1 MLSNAK
7 KSETHMFYL
16 FLSFNYFSPDEQK
29 YGYKSWTVSQLGGRV
44 KSKQLTIIQM
54 KTTYRSKNQ
63 RTIIY
68 KTIGTIPLQR
78 SLLCFGKDS
87 TLNTVAIIYIRKA

>member
-29 YGYKSWTVSQLGGRV
+29 YGYQSWTVLVSQLGGRV

-87 TLNTVAIIYIRKA
+87 TLNTVVIHNI